1 MEGNEKTFCI
11 MCGDE
16 LEPGALFCS
25 SCGAKQE
32 EPSQIQSQNPERQIE
47 ASQQKTIHTSPVTNT
62 PVGQQEFCCPQCH
75 SENIQ
80 SYQMVYSQNVSTT
93 NNTTTGMAVGYSGGF
108 GVGVGGANTTGVS
121 VTNLGQSVAPP
132 SRRGYSSSG
141 CLWAILAMMSLP
153 GMVVG
158 KGEMLILPVLLLGG
172 YFYYGYRKEQEAK
185 KWNQEVWPQLYDK
198 WQHSYMCMK
207 CGHRFLL

>member
-1 MEGNEKTFCI
+1 MESQKAFCI
-11 MCGDE
+11 MCGEE
-16 LEPGALFCS
+16 LEEGALFCS
-25 SCGAKQE
+25 ACGAKQTE
-32 EPSQIQSQNPERQIE
+32 SSQLQSEPSPKQIG
-47 ASQQKTIHTSPVTNT
+47 ASQKLMSQGTSAEVA
-62 PVGQQEFCCPQCH
+62 QQFCCPQCH

-207 CGHRFLL
+207 CGHRFIL